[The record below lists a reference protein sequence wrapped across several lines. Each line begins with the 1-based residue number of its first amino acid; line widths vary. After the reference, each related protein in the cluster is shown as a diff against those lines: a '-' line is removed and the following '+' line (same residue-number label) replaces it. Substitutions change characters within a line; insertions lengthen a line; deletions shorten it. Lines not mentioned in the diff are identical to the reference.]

1 VDVFVIIDEP
11 KVRDLVPKLSEAG
24 ARVIIE
30 TPLNKII
37 D

>member
-1 VDVFVIIDEP
+1 
-11 KVRDLVPKLSEAG
+11 VRDLVPLLSDAG
-24 ARVIIE
+24 ARVIVE